1 VLHYGAGF
9 GSVALVESQGASRR
23 DAALGKQITG
33 LPHGLVTTATIAGGP
48 GYELQTTL
56 VNVAAWQHGTTIAVA
71 AGFVSQALLGQFLA
85 AIH

>member
-1 VLHYGAGF
+1 MA
-9 GSVALVESQGASRR
+9 SSRR
-23 DAALGKQITG
+23 R
-33 LPHGLVTTATIAGGP
+33 PSPVGP